1 MFYTAFIWGLGV
13 SSGACFGLLMFFV
26 LKSGLDWLMNT
37 KTYKR
42 IEEVNQRT
50 LDLLEDRNKLTD
62 LMAGHL
68 EVIAHASERYKLT
81 DDEAV

>member
-1 MFYTAFIWGLGV
+1 MFSTAFVWGLGV

-37 KTYKR
+37 KAYKR
-42 IEEVNQRT
+42 VEEVNQRT
-50 LDLLEDRNKLTD
+50 LDLLEDRNKLTE
-62 LMAGHL
+62 LMGDHL
-68 EVIAHASERYKLT
+68 ATIALAARRYELP